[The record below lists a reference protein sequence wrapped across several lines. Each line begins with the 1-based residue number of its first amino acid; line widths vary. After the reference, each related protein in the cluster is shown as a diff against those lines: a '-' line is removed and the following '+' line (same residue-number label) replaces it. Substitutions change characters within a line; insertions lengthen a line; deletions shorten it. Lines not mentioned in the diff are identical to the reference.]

1 MKRVAKSPD
10 AARRSPGLS
19 RPAASR
25 SSVAS
30 SLTATSR
37 PAAAGTGFDSDRAS
51 RWLIDQYARRA
62 VFAPLPAAIAPGS
75 LVQAYA
81 VQSDYA
87 REKALACGPAV
98 GWKIALASP
107 AMQQMTGLRAPIMGR
122 LHQEQLVH
130 SPAITRATDYGR
142 LIVEFEV
149 AVRLGRDLPAQSRP
163 YDAQSVAP
171 AVASMAPALEL
182 ADDRNADYSLLAGRG
197 LVLIAENAWNQGAVL
212 GEWRDDWARLQ
223 HENLRGEA
231 FINGDCVGSGSSAD
245 LMGAP
250 LKALAWLA
258 NEAIARGAC
267 MRAGEIAILGSM
279 VTSKFPVAGDR
290 IEYRLQG
297 FEPVLLALG

>member
-1 MKRVAKSPD
+1 M
-10 AARRSPGLS
+10 
-19 RPAASR
+19 
-25 SSVAS
+25 
-30 SLTATSR
+30 
-37 PAAAGTGFDSDRAS
+37 
-51 RWLIDQYARRA
+51 
-62 VFAPLPAAIAPGS
+62 
-75 LVQAYA
+75 
-81 VQSDYA
+81 
-87 REKALACGPAV
+87 

-107 AMQQMTGLRAPIMGR
+107 AMQQMTGLPAPIMGR

-130 SPAITRATDYGR
+130 SPAITHAADYGR

-149 AVRLGRDLPAQSRP
+149 AVRLGRNLPARSRP

-171 AVASMAPALEL
+171 AVAAMAPALEL

-212 GEWRDDWARLQ
+212 GEWRDDWARLP
-223 HENLRGEA
+223 HESLRGEA

-258 NEAIARGAC
+258 NEAIAQGEC